1 MDYVAAYYAMT
12 SDKLSNEIMNLHKK
26 LSKINSQSPMY
37 NQVLELIQTAEAINR
52 EKIELSRFT
61 AEDKVDKAIE
71 IGSVDSVVYTPI
83 YSQEEFLEVVAKM
96 YLDKG
101 KQK

>member
-1 MDYVAAYYAMT
+1 MDYIANLYNMRD
-12 SDKLSNEIMNLHKK
+12 DKLSQEIMNLHKK
-26 LSKINSQSPMY
+26 LSRVNSVSPIY
-37 NQVLELIQTAEAINR
+37 GQILEMIQTAEAVQR
-52 EKIELSRFT
+52 ERMMASRFK
-61 AEDKVDKAIE
+61 AEDKVDSIIE

-101 KQK
+101 KK